1 VPRSTLRV
9 DTWAMD
15 RNEILK
21 QLAVI
26 EEHMGQGEQH
36 IRRQREII
44 DDLVCHGQDVIAARE
59 LLSAFEKTLARH
71 TNERSRVLRELA
83 GEVTRPTGT

>member
-1 VPRSTLRV
+1 MPRSTLHA
-9 DTWAMD
+9 DTRAMD
-15 RNEILK
+15 RNMILK
-21 QLAVI
+21 QLALV

-44 DDLVCHGQDVIAARE
+44 DDLVRHGQDVIAARE
-59 LLSAFEKTLARH
+59 LLSAFEETQARH

-83 GEVTRPTGT
+83 GEVTRPTGS